1 MESGDRD
8 VGKKLGPVF
17 AKATVFDLE
26 PALPFRLCKLFA
38 GFSALYCVGRI
49 EYRGIAPD
57 DLGFG
62 PVEQPQRAVVPY
74 RHLAFGI
81 QQVDG
86 VAMGAVAQ
94 QIELSR
100 QHPAF
105 GGAAT
110 SDERLVGEE
119 GFRRRR
125 SRWWA

>member
-38 GFSALYCVGRI
+38 GLSALYCVGRI

-74 RHLAFGI
+74 RHRS
-81 QQVDG
+81 
-86 VAMGAVAQ
+86 
-94 QIELSR
+94 E
-100 QHPAF
+100 
-105 GGAAT
+105 
-110 SDERLVGEE
+110 ERRVGKECVSTC
-119 GFRRRR
+119 R
-125 SRWWA
+125 SRWSPYH